1 MSCDLHLH
9 RVRGR
14 HRPERKPESQWQ
26 SLPPSPVLQ
35 PLVTTTPL
43 STDLQRLSLYPRIPH
58 SRKGFFKTYRLLRER
73 ETERERGKSRE
84 GGRQRIPSRLRA
96 VRAKP
101 DVGLELTN
109 HKIVTRAT
117 VGRSTNRAT
126 QTPVSAALTKR
137 HATSFP
143 QPRSEGQTDKL
154 LRSPALPMGRCLP
167 AEGPGFTGLLCPGL
181 RAPCSA
187 GSLTSRPR
195 ARANPSAVGPAGCN
209 R

>member
-84 GGRQRIPSRLRA
+84 GGFSQVQGAPTAMVSHGNDSWRGALGSSQVFGILGLASLGPNLGVSEVRGRVCSLFRIQAYVSLGFCARCIASGGAAWDSVSPTS
-96 VRAKP
+96 P
-101 DVGLELTN
+101 TF
-109 HKIVTRAT
+109 
-117 VGRSTNRAT
+117 
-126 QTPVSAALTKR
+126 PVSF
-137 HATSFP
+137 S
-143 QPRSEGQTDKL
+143 
-154 LRSPALPMGRCLP
+154 
-167 AEGPGFTGLLCPGL
+167 AETPWCGGC
-181 RAPCSA
+181 
-187 GSLTSRPR
+187 
-195 ARANPSAVGPAGCN
+195 VG
-209 R
+209 